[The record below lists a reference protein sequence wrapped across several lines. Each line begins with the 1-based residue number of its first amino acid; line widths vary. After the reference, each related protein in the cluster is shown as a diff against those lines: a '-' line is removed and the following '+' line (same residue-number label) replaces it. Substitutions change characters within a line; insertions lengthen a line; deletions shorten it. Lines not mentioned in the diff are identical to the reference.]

1 MFSSSFTKNSNNETN
16 EKIVDREDY
25 RKQLTFTIDPDN
37 AKDFD
42 DALSFKNL
50 NDNTFEIG
58 VHIADVSSYVRPD
71 TQLDKEARKR
81 GTSVYLANRVVPMLP
96 EKLSNEICSLEPKK
110 NKRAFS
116 IIFTIDKQGNI
127 LNDRATKTMILSD
140 HRFTYSD
147 VQSII
152 ENKKETKSLNKK
164 FEKPIRI
171 LNEISKK
178 IRKKRQERGAIFFN
192 KKEVGFKFNGDKIDG
207 TYLRESKESHKL
219 VEEFMLLTNIVVAEK
234 LKKKAIFRIHDKP
247 DENKVA
253 NLFRVAESFGHK
265 KSDKKKI

>member
-1 MFSSSFTKNSNNETN
+1 MLKEVTQINETN

-110 NKRAFS
+110 TR
-116 IIFTIDKQGNI
+116 G
-127 LNDRATKTMILSD
+127 
-140 HRFTYSD
+140 H
-147 VQSII
+147 
-152 ENKKETKSLNKK
+152 SL
-164 FEKPIRI
+164 
-171 LNEISKK
+171 
-178 IRKKRQERGAIFFN
+178 
-192 KKEVGFKFNGDKIDG
+192 
-207 TYLRESKESHKL
+207 
-219 VEEFMLLTNIVVAEK
+219 
-234 LKKKAIFRIHDKP
+234 
-247 DENKVA
+247 
-253 NLFRVAESFGHK
+253 
-265 KSDKKKI
+265 